1 MKIINFKILFLLLFI
16 SLNNCIIVIP
26 FKTFINKEPENFNS
40 SDVLFNWGKNIIYSN
55 TLIGTPPQNISI
67 IIGSEIYTSELYPYM
82 CDIAGSSYQ
91 KDKSST
97 FKVDKIVDSSKN
109 ITKINETIYFYDNLK
124 KKELIPLYNYSFKY
138 LNVEKPNSDN
148 INEYHE
154 NTCINMGL
162 SLSYSYYADKE
173 YNLIEQLKQ
182 KYNDKNIETYEFSFK
197 YNSDSE
203 GEIIIGLE
211 PHYYDPDNY
220 FYSQYRTVGA
230 KSKCNTVSQ
239 NSFSLNFDKT
249 YISYKNKTTG
259 KIENDYFYDACC
271 LEIKFDQGNM
281 LGTSDYEKKIK
292 KIFFDE
298 LINDKRCFV
307 DTVIEKDNTHY
318 SVYYCNKDSTEKII
332 KNEFPKLY
340 FELKQFNEIFE
351 LDYKDLF
358 RTKNDKIYFLV
369 YFKQNS
375 YFANYF
381 EIGSIF
387 LKKYFFTFNQDTKNI
402 GYYNE
407 KLPGGK
413 KKKSDK
419 IISFMDNKVLIVV
432 IIILVIIFGIVGFFL
447 GKIVYDKVRKP
458 RLNEVDDNYDYY
470 PQENDKNKDDKF
482 GINEE

>member
-67 IIGSEIYTSELYPYM
+67 IINSEIYSTELYPYM

-97 FKVDKIVDSSKN
+97 FKVVKIEDSSKN
-109 ITKINETIYFYDNLK
+109 ISKINETIYFYDNLK

-138 LNVEKPNSDN
+138 LNIEKPNSDN

-154 NTCINMGL
+154 NTCINIGL
-162 SLSYSYYADKE
+162 KLSWGYYTDKE
-173 YNLIEQLKQ
+173 YNLIEQLKG

-197 YNSDSE
+197 YNSESE

-230 KSKCNTVSQ
+230 LSQCNNYQ
-239 NSFSLNFDKT
+239 KDFSLNFDKT

-259 KIENDYFYDACC
+259 KIENDYFFDVCC
-271 LEIKFDQGNM
+271 LEIKFDKGNI
-281 LGTSDYEKKIK
+281 LGTSDYEKKIR
-292 KIFFDE
+292 KIFFDD
-298 LINDKRCFV
+298 LINDKKCFV

-318 SVYYCNKDSTEKII
+318 NVYYCNKDSTEKII

-340 FELKQFNEIFE
+340 FEMKQFNEIFE

-358 RTKNDKIYFLV
+358 RAKNDKIYFLV

-375 YFANYF
+375 YYANYF

-387 LKKYFFTFNQDTKNI
+387 LKKYFFTFNQNTKNI

-413 KKKSDK
+413 KKKNNK
-419 IISFMDNKVLIVV
+419 IISFMDNKVLVVV
-432 IIILVIIFGIVGFFL
+432 IIILVIIFVIVGFFL